1 MLKFYNIKIKFYN
14 KNGDLIDYDNNGMI
28 LTEKEPENHVDI
40 ITWDNLTEY
49 YTNHSLQLPFSL
61 WNFKKGRRISFYGW
75 ATCNKRLH
83 DLKEWKDELY
93 ITAHYEYVETHPSIQ
108 YILNWHNGAAAIQY
122 LCERG
127 LNIIK
132 GE

>member
-14 KNGDLIDYDNNGMI
+14 KNGDLIGYDYNSTI
-28 LTEKEPENHVDI
+28 LTEKEPENHVDV
-40 ITWDNLTEY
+40 ITWDNLSEY
-49 YTNHSLQLPFSL
+49 YKAHAFNMPFSL
-61 WNFKKGRRISFYGW
+61 WNFKKGRLISFYDRPI
-75 ATCNKRLH
+75 CNKKLR

-93 ITAHYEYVETHPSIQ
+93 ITAHYEYIEINPSIQ
-108 YILNWHNGAAAIQY
+108 YILNWHNGSAAIQY

-127 LNIIK
+127 LNIVK

>member
-14 KNGDLIDYDNNGMI
+14 KNGDLIDYYNNGMI

-49 YTNHSLQLPFSL
+49 YVKHCHELPFSL
-61 WNFKKGRRISFYGW
+61 WNFKKGRQISFFRW
-75 ATCNKRLH
+75 ASR

-93 ITAHYEYVETHPSIQ
+93 ITAHYEYVETNPSIQ
-108 YILNWHNGAAAIQY
+108 YILNWSNGAAAIQY

>member
-14 KNGDLIDYDNNGMI
+14 KNGDLIDYDNNGTI

-40 ITWDNLTEY
+40 ITWDNLSEY
-49 YTNHSLQLPFSL
+49 YTNHCLQLPFSL
-61 WNFKKGRRISFYGW
+61 WNFKKGRQISFYRW
-75 ATCNKRLH
+75 TSR
-83 DLKEWKDELY
+83 DLKEWKDDLY
-93 ITAHYEYVETHPSIQ
+93 ITAHYEYVETNPSIQ
-108 YILNWHNGAAAIQY
+108 YILNWNNGTAAIQY

>member
-14 KNGDLIDYDNNGMI
+14 KDGDLIDYDYNGTI
-28 LTEKEPENHVDI
+28 LTEKEPENHVDV
-40 ITWDNLTEY
+40 ITWDNLSEY
-49 YTNHSLQLPFSL
+49 YKNHGLQLPFSL
-61 WNFKKGRRISFYGW
+61 WNFKKGRQISFYRW
-75 ATCNKRLH
+75 TSR

-93 ITAHYEYVETHPSIQ
+93 ITAHYEYIETNPSIQ
-108 YILNWHNGAAAIQY
+108 YILNWHNGSAAIQY

>member
-14 KNGDLIDYDNNGMI
+14 KNGDLIGYKYNSTI
-28 LTEKEPENHVDI
+28 LTEKEPENHVDV
-40 ITWDNLTEY
+40 ITWDNLSEY
-49 YTNHSLQLPFSL
+49 YEAHALDMPFSL
-61 WNFKKGRRISFYGW
+61 WNFKKGRQISFYSW
-75 ATCNKRLH
+75 VLHDKRLR
-83 DLKEWKDELY
+83 DLKEWKDDLY
-93 ITAHYEYVETHPSIQ
+93 ITAHYEYVETNPSIQ
-108 YILNWHNGAAAIQY
+108 YILNWSNGAAAIQY